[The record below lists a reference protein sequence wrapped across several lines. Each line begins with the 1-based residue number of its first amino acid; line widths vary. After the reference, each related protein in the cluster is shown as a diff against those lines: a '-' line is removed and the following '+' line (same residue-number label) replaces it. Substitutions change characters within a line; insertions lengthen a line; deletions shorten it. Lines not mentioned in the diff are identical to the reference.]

1 MNRTTDRVPPGPC
14 PACGEEALRPW
25 RVARSS
31 DPELSRST
39 SYELLRCERCGSA
52 TLADPTEE
60 PAELYTAGAYSAPAG
75 GWRPVIRSWRRLIT
89 WDRRRLLGELPPASR
104 VLEIGSGRGEL
115 LAALAAE
122 GHRVSGAEP
131 AAAVGRASLGRG
143 VAVSDLPLERL
154 EQQPASLDRIVL
166 WHVLEHLDEPREAL
180 ERVRPWLA
188 PGGRLIV
195 AVPNLGSLQAA
206 IGGDRWFHQDV
217 PRHRTQFTA
226 GGLGQLIHRTGFEP
240 RRRPRPLMDQN
251 PLGMWLTLL
260 NRLTTD
266 SNVPFRLVKRTQG
279 HEAQASTVRD
289 VAVTALAGPLL
300 LVPAVVAE
308 LVATARGRGGS
319 LVVEAAPSSE

>member
-1 MNRTTDRVPPGPC
+1 
-14 PACGEEALRPW
+14 
-25 RVARSS
+25 
-31 DPELSRST
+31 
-39 SYELLRCERCGSA
+39 
-52 TLADPTEE
+52 
-60 PAELYTAGAYSAPAG
+60 
-75 GWRPVIRSWRRLIT
+75 VIRSWRRLIT

-131 AAAVGRASLGRG
+131 AAAVRRAPLGGR

-217 PRHRTQFTA
+217 PRHSTQFTA
-226 GGLGQLIHRTGFEP
+226 GGLGQLLHRTGFEP

-279 HEAQASTVRD
+279 HEGQAGTVRD
-289 VAVTALAGPLL
+289 LAVTALAGPLL

-308 LVATARGRGGS
+308 LVATACGRGGS